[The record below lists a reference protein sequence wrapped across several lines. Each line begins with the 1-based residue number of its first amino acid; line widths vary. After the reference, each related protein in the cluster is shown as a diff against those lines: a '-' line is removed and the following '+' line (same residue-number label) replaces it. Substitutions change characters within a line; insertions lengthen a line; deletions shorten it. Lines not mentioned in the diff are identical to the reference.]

1 MNVYNLT
8 IGMSLFLLTHIFIWI
23 QINGQF
29 VWKWVEEHPIIVS
42 AFGMPIS
49 WLLIIA
55 TKYIVA
61 GFDGQLWPG
70 RLVGF
75 ALGMIVFAILTYY
88 FLDEGITAKTAVS
101 LILAITLVLVQI
113 FWK

>member
-1 MNVYNLT
+1 MNSNIAL
-8 IGMSLFLLTHIFIWI
+8 GLLLFFTSHIMIWI

-29 VWKWVEEHPIIVS
+29 VWKWVAENPIIV
-42 AFGMPIS
+42 ALFGMPIS